1 MPTGTYVQTR
11 LWLYK
16 GKNVMEV
23 DIFPSRADIGKS
35 EGLCSKLGS
44 KKRLFKRDGTEETY
58 SFHPNTFSLSWR
70 YSTQNYASPRI
81 YDFKIAY
88 RRKILLKL

>member
-16 GKNVMEV
+16 DKNVMEV
-23 DIFPSRADIGKS
+23 DIFPSRADVDSS

-44 KKRLFKRDGTEETY
+44 QKLYNRNGSVAPISNRPD
-58 SFHPNTFSLSWR
+58 SFSLSWR
-70 YSTQNYASPRI
+70 YCMRSLDI
-81 YDFKIAY
+81 KHI
-88 RRKILLKL
+88 

>member
-16 GKNVMEV
+16 DENVMEV
-23 DIFPSRADIGKS
+23 DIFPSRADIGNS

-44 KKRLFKRDGTEETY
+44 NQLFKRDG
-58 SFHPNTFSLSWR
+58 SADPNDLNLHQPDTFSLSWR
-70 YSTQNYASPRI
+70 YCM
-81 YDFKIAY
+81 KM
-88 RRKILLKL
+88 